1 MPPEE
6 VIKKDL
12 SYEESIRKDERQKVY
27 EDIIELCE
35 YHKKKL
41 MNLSI
46 PMRERSI
53 IILNDIIGYCC
64 KHETDNESEEVSN
77 G

>member
-27 EDIIELCE
+27 EEIINHCE
-35 YHKKKL
+35 SYKAKL

-46 PMRERSI
+46 PMREKPLS
-53 IILNDIIGYCC
+53 ILNKIIAYCC
-64 KHETDNESEEVSN
+64 DNETDETDEIAF
-77 G
+77 